1 MESRT
6 HIYRSYIQEVFDFIL
21 RAQENLL
28 TPQVLSNKFTP
39 FYNQVLSEIVGI
51 YANYLQMLKE
61 KGLYNYGRLLV
72 DAEESF
78 KAIRNLRGS
87 AKNHMNL

>member
-1 MESRT
+1 MESGA

-39 FYNQVLSEIVGI
+39 FYNKVLSEIVGI
-51 YANYLQMLKE
+51 YVNYLEVLKNS
-61 KGLYNYGRLLV
+61 GLYNYGRLLV
-72 DAEESF
+72 DAAE
-78 KAIRNLRGS
+78 ILQ
-87 AKNHMNL
+87 KNK